1 MRVLF
6 TSMSAQ
12 SHIAPMLPLA
22 RTAARAGHE
31 VVFATGPDAV
41 ALVRGAGLQALPAG
55 LRFTEVRRRYAQAS
69 GSELAGLSPQ
79 ERLEHLL
86 LHGLLGIAAPAML
99 DDLLPFSRT
108 WQPELVIRNL
118 GEPAAELV
126 ANAAGV
132 PQVIHGFSSPKSSY
146 FAAAHRAGL
155 AELYERCGIDPP
167 RGDSRLETPY
177 LDIWPEGLH
186 PQAEDWQ
193 YPNMWPL
200 RPENAIPLAAGA
212 PRPAALDGLPYERTA
227 YITAG
232 TTHNSTPGLL
242 EKMVTALH
250 DEAVNVVVTIGP
262 DGDLNRFGAQPDNVR
277 VERYIPQNT
286 LLPHCEVVVCCAGAG
301 TVLGA
306 LAHAIP
312 LVVAP
317 VATDQYEMAAQIEHA
332 GAGRAC
338 ATEPLSPAA
347 VRESFQE
354 VSANPTYTAAAARLR
369 EQILSMPTP
378 ADLLGRLEGLVAG
391 DSNRQPLDVTVADA
405 ASTVDGASFE
415 PRVRS

>member
-1 MRVLF
+1 
-6 TSMSAQ
+6 
-12 SHIAPMLPLA
+12 MLPLA
-22 RTAARAGHE
+22 REAARVGHD

-41 ALVRGAGLQALPAG
+41 AQVQGAGLQALPAG
-55 LRFTEVRRRYAQAS
+55 LSFIEVRRRYAQAS

-86 LHGLLGIAAPAML
+86 LHGLIGIAAPAML
-99 DDLLPFSRT
+99 DDLLPFART
-108 WQPELVIRNL
+108 WQPDLVIRNL
-118 GEPAAELV
+118 GEPAGEVV
-126 ANAAGV
+126 ATAAGV
-132 PQVIHGFSSPKSSY
+132 PHVIHGFSSPKSSY
-146 FAAAHRAGL
+146 FATAHRAGL
-155 AELYERCGIDPP
+155 AQLYEGCGIDPP
-167 RGDSRLETPY
+167 SGDSRLATPY

-200 RPENAIPLAAGA
+200 RPENAIPLRTPA
-212 PRPAALDGLPYERTA
+212 PRPAALDGLPYERTV
-227 YITAG
+227 YVTAG

-242 EKMVTALH
+242 ETMVAALH

-262 DGDLNRFGAQPDNVR
+262 DGDLDRFGPQPEHVR
-277 VERYIPQNT
+277 IERYIPQNT
-286 LLPHCEVVVCCAGAG
+286 LLPHCDLVLCSAGAG

-317 VATDQYEMAAQIEHA
+317 VATDQYEMAAQVEHA

-338 ATEPLSPAA
+338 STQPLSPAA

-354 VSANPTYTAAAARLR
+354 VNANPAYSAAAARLR

-378 ADLLGRLEGLVAG
+378 ADLLPRLDELVAG
-391 DSNRQPLDVTVADA
+391 NSHRRPLNVAVADA
-405 ASTVDGASFE
+405 AST
-415 PRVRS
+415 